1 VSADDVEVLLEPAAS
16 DSARIPE
23 FLTAL
28 LEAQVLVP
36 GVLDSDSGLVAAAGS
51 TAGLAPLARADGT
64 SVQPFFTSEAR
75 LHETLQA
82 VPGEE
87 SRYLALRCRDLWELT
102 RGSTLILNPHSA
114 YGKEFL
120 PGETAQLHG
129 TATMTPQVV
138 AAATNVLV
146 GRPAR
151 TPSGM
156 EKALRDLFS
165 AHETVDS
172 AFLGWKVVPDSGDQ
186 SYLLVVVGSSD
197 ARADVSDELGRAL
210 VYFSQAHPVD
220 VAFNRPGDKHLLTE
234 IEPFYVRRK
243 RSRSLFRR

>member
-1 VSADDVEVLLEPAAS
+1 VSAEDVEVLLEAAAS

-28 LEAQVLVP
+28 LEAQVLVA

-51 TAGLAPLARADGT
+51 TAGLAPLERADGA

-82 VPGEE
+82 VPGYE
-87 SRYLALRCRDLWELT
+87 SRYLVLRCRELWEMT

-120 PGETAQLHG
+120 PGEIAQLLDG
-129 TATMTPQVV
+129 TATMTPRVV

-146 GRPAR
+146 GRPAH

-165 AHETVDS
+165 AHGTVES
-172 AFLGWKVVPDSGDQ
+172 AFLGWKVVADSGDQ
-186 SYLLVVVGSSD
+186 SYLLVVIGS
-197 ARADVSDELGRAL
+197 SDELGRAL
-210 VYFSQAHPVD
+210 VYFSQVHPVD
-220 VAFNRPGDKHLLTE
+220 VTFNRPGDKHLLTE